1 MATRKISLRH
11 LRCFVAVADTG
22 SFTLAAARLY
32 QTQSS
37 LTATIQQFEEEV
49 GLKLFDRT
57 TRRVVMTADA
67 ARFKPVADR
76 VLQDFDTAVGDLQAI
91 SLSHRGHARIAAV
104 SSMVE
109 HVLTPALAA
118 FQRSYPDITI
128 SVSDGSSDKV
138 ERAVLSGEVD
148 FGIASRLNNFPDLSY
163 LPIVGDRFGVLFPAD
178 HPLGTIERPLKW
190 ADLVE
195 FKTISLAN
203 DTGIGAFLDTHPSLG
218 MHHASLTDRASST
231 TSLFAML
238 TLGGRISVL
247 PELAMQSGP
256 LKKFSFR
263 ELTDPVV
270 TREVCLI
277 TRQLRSFSPNTQ
289 RLVDALIETIPPDYR
304 WKDAAT
310 DARKEHRSTEAA

>member
-1 MATRKISLRH
+1 MAMRKISLRH

-57 TRRVVMTADA
+57 TRKVVMTADA

-104 SSMVE
+104 PSMVE
-109 HVLTPALAA
+109 HVLTPALAS

-148 FGIASRLNNFPDLSY
+148 FGIASRLNNFPDLAY

-178 HPLGTIERPLKW
+178 HPLGAINRPLRW
-190 ADLVE
+190 ADLAD
-195 FKTISLAN
+195 FKTIALAN
-203 DTGIGAFLDTHPSLG
+203 DTGIGAFLDTHPALG
-218 MHHASLTDRASST
+218 MHHHASLQDRASST

-247 PELAMQSGP
+247 PELAVQTGP
-256 LKKFSFR
+256 LKTFTFR
-263 ELTDPVV
+263 ELSDPVI

-289 RLVDALIETIPPDYR
+289 RLVDALIETIPHDYR
-304 WKDAAT
+304 WEGSLGEHSKAA
-310 DARKEHRSTEAA
+310 

>member
-67 ARFKPVADR
+67 ARFKSVADR

-104 SSMVE
+104 PSMIE
-109 HVLTPALAA
+109 HVLTPALAS
-118 FQRSYPDITI
+118 FQRAYPNITI
-128 SVSDGSSDKV
+128 SVSDGSADKV

-148 FGIASRLNNFPDLSY
+148 FGLASRLNNFPDLTY
-163 LPIVGDRFGVLFPAD
+163 MPIVGDRFGVLFPAD
-178 HPLGTIERPLKW
+178 HPLGAIERPLRW
-190 ADLVE
+190 ADITD

-203 DTGIGAFLDTHPSLG
+203 DTGIGAFLDSHPALDHH
-218 MHHASLTDRASST
+218 HHASLQDRASST
-231 TSLFAML
+231 TSLYAML

-247 PELAMQSGP
+247 PELAVHTGP
-256 LKKFSFR
+256 LKSFTFR
-263 ELTDPVV
+263 ELTDPVI

-289 RLVDALIETIPPDYR
+289 RLVDALIETIPDNYR
-304 WKDAAT
+304 WSGADGERSKAA
-310 DARKEHRSTEAA
+310 

>member
-76 VLQDFDTAVGDLQAI
+76 LLRDFDTAVGDLQAI

-104 SSMVE
+104 PSMIE
-109 HVLTPALAA
+109 HVLTPALAS
-118 FQRSYPDITI
+118 FQRAYPNITI
-128 SVSDGSSDKV
+128 SVSDGSADKV
-138 ERAVLSGEVD
+138 ERAVLSGDVD
-148 FGIASRLNNFPDLSY
+148 FGLASRLNNFPDLAY
-163 LPIVGDRFGVLFPAD
+163 MPIVGDRFGVLYPGD
-178 HPLGTIERPLKW
+178 HPLGAIERPLRW
-190 ADLVE
+190 ADVAD
-195 FKTISLAN
+195 FKAIALAN
-203 DTGIGAFLDTHPSLG
+203 DTGIGAFLDSHPALDRH
-218 MHHASLTDRASST
+218 HHAILQDRASST
-231 TSLFAML
+231 TSLYAML

-247 PELAMQSGP
+247 PELAVHTGP
-256 LKKFSFR
+256 LKSFTFR
-263 ELTDPVV
+263 ELTDPVI

-289 RLVDALIETIPPDYR
+289 RLVDALFETIPDNYR
-304 WKDAAT
+304 WKDA
-310 DARKEHRSTEAA
+310 DGEHSKAA

>member
-1 MATRKISLRH
+1 MSIKKISLRH
-11 LRCFVAVADTG
+11 LRCFVEVADTG

-67 ARFKPVADR
+67 ERFKPVADR
-76 VLQDFDTAVGDLQAI
+76 VLRDFYTAIGDLQAI
-91 SLSHRGHARIAAV
+91 SLSHRGHVRIAAV
-104 SSMVE
+104 PSMVE
-109 HVLTPALAA
+109 HVLTPALAV
-118 FQRSYPDITI
+118 FQRACPDITI

-148 FGIASRLNNFPDLSY
+148 FGIASRLNNFADLTY
-163 LPIVGDRFGVLFPAD
+163 LPIVADRFGVLYPAD
-178 HPLGTIERPLKW
+178 HPLGQLKRAPRW
-190 ADLVE
+190 SDLADH
-195 FKTISLAN
+195 KYISLAH
-203 DTGIGAFLDTHPSLG
+203 DTGIGAFLDSHPATGTHHPANL
-218 MHHASLTDRASST
+218 HDRASST

-238 TLGGRISVL
+238 NLGGRISVL
-247 PELAMQSGP
+247 PEIAVWASP
-256 LKKFSFR
+256 LKKFEFR

-277 TRQLRSFSPNTQ
+277 TRQLRSFSPNMQ
-289 RLVDALIETIPPDYR
+289 RLVQALMETIPDEYR
-304 WKDAAT
+304 WQSHPEPQVHDKAA
-310 DARKEHRSTEAA
+310 

>member
-1 MATRKISLRH
+1 MSAKRISLRH
-11 LRCFVAVADTG
+11 LRCFAAVADTG

-67 ARFKPVADR
+67 ERFKPIADR
-76 VLQDFDTAVGDLQAI
+76 ILQEFDSAVGDLRAI

-104 SSMVE
+104 PSMVE
-109 HVLTPALAA
+109 YVLTPALSA
-118 FQRSYPDITI
+118 FQRTYPDITI

-148 FGIASRLNNFPDLSY
+148 FGIASRLNNYPDLAY
-163 LPIVGDRFGVLFPAD
+163 VPIVADRFGVLFPEG
-178 HPLGTIERPLKW
+178 HPLAQIERPLTW
-190 ADLVE
+190 ADLATH
-195 FKTISLAN
+195 KYIALAN
-203 DTGIGAFLDTHPSLG
+203 DTGIGAILDANPSLG
-218 MHHASLTDRASST
+218 LHHEASLQDRASST

-247 PELAMQSGP
+247 PELAVQAGP
-256 LKKFSFR
+256 LKQFSFR
-263 ELTDPVV
+263 KLSDPVV

-289 RLVDALIETIPPDYR
+289 RLVDALMATIPTDFR
-304 WKDAAT
+304 W
-310 DARKEHRSTEAA
+310 RPMRSKRTVPEESS

>member
-1 MATRKISLRH
+1 MAMRKISLRH

-104 SSMVE
+104 PSMVE

-148 FGIASRLNNFPDLSY
+148 FGIASRLNNFPDLAY

-178 HPLGTIERPLKW
+178 HPLGSIDRPLRW
-190 ADLVE
+190 SDLAE

-203 DTGIGAFLDTHPSLG
+203 DTGIGAFLDAHPALG
-218 MHHASLTDRASST
+218 MHHHASLTDRASST

-256 LKKFSFR
+256 LKKFLFR

-304 WKDAAT
+304 WEGIRDEHNQAA
-310 DARKEHRSTEAA
+310 